1 MIHGIFFPFDASHES
16 RQLAE
21 LDEWRLRFA
30 EGRPVPRRW
39 ASRLRRDLEAES
51 VAASTRM
58 EGVPVT
64 VDDVRQILAGDPPRT
79 VAPGDVDLVRGY
91 RDAMTFVL
99 RRADDP
105 NFEWNRELL
114 VGIHDRV
121 LAGRAA
127 DGAGR
132 LRAGPSRV
140 ADRDTG
146 VVVFQPPEP
155 DDVPVL
161 VDRLCADFRSMDM
174 HPAVCASW
182 FHVVFAAIHPFRD
195 GNGRTARVLSSL
207 VMYRGGFRTP
217 SFTSLEEWWG
227 RHPDDYYRA
236 CACLGTTFDTSKDV
250 TPFISAH
257 VTAQLAQVHALD
269 LRERTQRGLWIMLE
283 NVLSDQGLHERIAN
297 ALWDAFFGRD
307 LRAGYYRGMVDVSAP
322 TATADLRAATAAGLL
337 AAHGERR
344 ARYYTAGRRLFR
356 LLARELGLSEV
367 PESEEAGRSLIITEL
382 GTRLLRQ
389 RQPQTTLFDTAAE

>member
-1 MIHGIFFPFDASHES
+1 MFFPFDSAHED

-21 LDEWRLRFA
+21 LDDWRLRFD

-64 VDDVRQILAGDPPRT
+64 VDDVRQILAGDPPRN
-79 VAPGDVDLVRGY
+79 VAPSDVDLVRGY

-132 LRAGPSRV
+132 LRVGPTRV
-140 ADRDTG
+140 AERHTG
-146 VVVFQPPEP
+146 ATVFQPPEEA
-155 DDVPVL
+155 DVPIL
-161 VDRLCADFRSMDM
+161 VDRLCSEFRAMDM
-174 HPAVCASW
+174 HPAICAAW

-195 GNGRTARVLSSL
+195 GNGRTARVLASL
-207 VMYRGGFRTP
+207 VMYRGGFRTA

-236 CACLGTTFDTSKDV
+236 FACLGDAYDARRDV
-250 TPFISAH
+250 TPFIGAH
-257 VTAQLAQVHALD
+257 VTAQLAQVRALD

-283 NVLSDQGLHERIAN
+283 NILSDAALHERITN
-297 ALWDAFFGRD
+297 ALWDAFFGRP

-337 AAHGERR
+337 TAHGERR
-344 ARYYTAGRRLFR
+344 ARVYTAGPRLHR
-356 LLARELGLSEV
+356 LLARELGLNEV
-367 PESEEAGRSLIITEL
+367 PASEEAGRSLIITEL
-382 GTRLLRQ
+382 GSRLLRQ
-389 RQPQTTLFDTAAE
+389 KPQASLFDPARP